1 MYLERLKQY
10 YFRLP
15 AIVRLLL
22 TVLIV
27 IISFGVVIHLIEP
40 GEFPTIFDG
49 IWWAFVTAAT
59 VGYGDFAPVST
70 LGRSVGI
77 VLMLTGAGLL
87 TYYISAFAAETVKK
101 EQNLIH
107 GKTSYT
113 GKNHLV
119 FVGWNERT
127 KKLMELTHQMN
138 AHMDIVLVDRTLIR
152 LPFQSHPL
160 HFIHGDVTEDAV
172 IEKANIKKAHSVVIT
187 ADTTS
192 KEQQADNYTILA
204 TLAIRG
210 NHPTIPIIS
219 EVLSRKQAENV
230 RRAGANTIVRPNDFM
245 GLLFFH
251 ELFRRTEAGPFKII
265 LEMLHQQEFCTIE
278 VPATC
283 IGKPFS
289 TICKSFLDKKV
300 TPIGMIHDNEYIINP
315 VDDLLVQKDDKIIA
329 FQPLP

>member
-107 GKTSYT
+107 GKTPYT

-245 GLLFFH
+245 GLLFFMNFS
-251 ELFRRTEAGPFKII
+251 EERK
-265 LEMLHQQEFCTIE
+265 
-278 VPATC
+278 PAHL
-283 IGKPFS
+283 
-289 TICKSFLDKKV
+289 KSFWRCFINRNFAPSKFLQHASENHFPLYANPFWTKKLH
-300 TPIGMIHDNEYIINP
+300 PS
-315 VDDLLVQKDDKIIA
+315 A
-329 FQPLP
+329 